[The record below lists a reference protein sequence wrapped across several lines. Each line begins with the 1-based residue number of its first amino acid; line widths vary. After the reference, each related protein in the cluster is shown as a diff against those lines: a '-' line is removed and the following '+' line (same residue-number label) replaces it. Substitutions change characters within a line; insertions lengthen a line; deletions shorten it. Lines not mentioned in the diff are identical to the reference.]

1 MKRITLHGNVTSG
14 IQQSALFTEIPW
26 VKKQFAEKLGI
37 SPYPGTFNITV
48 VAADIGK
55 LKQVKEATG
64 IEIVPEDK
72 NFCAASSFHVVVNNR
87 IKGAAIIPLVPEY
100 PPAQMEIIA
109 PEKIK
114 DVLALQ
120 DGDPV
125 TVEVYF

>member
-1 MKRITLHGNVTSG
+1 M
-14 IQQSALFTEIPW
+14 Q
-26 VKKQFAEKLGI
+26 
-37 SPYPGTFNITV
+37 
-48 VAADIGK
+48 
-55 LKQVKEATG
+55 
-64 IEIVPEDK
+64 DK

-109 PEKIK
+109 PERIK